1 MSWDFKSELKRKGVH
16 LLALSFIAVFVL
28 VSVNY
33 GKQLALLALVLLLIV
48 FLELEYVRLEMRQR
62 IPVLWRLWR
71 DKENNKFGGQ
81 VFFLIGSIISLAV
94 FDFDIALTAIL
105 MTIFGDMAAALVGQ
119 KFGRIWLA
127 ENRSLEGIL
136 AELGV
141 DVVIAFLVVGYYGGD
156 WVLMCVMPITAT
168 TVETVIEKM
177 DDNLIIPLF
186 SGFNG
191 QIARFIL
198 TVFK

>member
-1 MSWDFKSELKRKGVH
+1 MAWDFKSELRRKAVH
-16 LLALSFIAVFVL
+16 LLALGFIAVFVL

-48 FLELEYVRLEMRQR
+48 FLELEYVRLELQKT
-62 IPVLWRLWR
+62 IPVFWRLWR
-71 DKENNKFGGQ
+71 GKERHRFGGE

-94 FDFDIALTAIL
+94 FDFDIALAAIL
-105 MTIFGDMAAALVGQ
+105 MTIFGDMAAALIGR
-119 KFGRIWLA
+119 KFGRVWLA
-127 ENRSLEGIL
+127 ENRALEGIL

-141 DVVIAFLVVGYYGGD
+141 NFVIAFFVFGYHGD
-156 WVLMCVMPITAT
+156 NWVLMCVMPITAT

-191 QIARFIL
+191 QIARFL
-198 TVFK
+198 LAVF